1 MSDPVRTVDDTAIH
15 DLGYRRYEGPR
26 IGAVGAWRALYWQGL
41 RSMFGLGRSAKA
53 KIVPVFVMLITL
65 LPTMAM
71 LLALSLTKGASP
83 IQYGVLIGGQLLMFV
98 LFVAAQAPELFS
110 RDQQHHVLPLLLTRA
125 VSRTSYASARVLALF
140 TAMFIVA
147 FLPLLITYV
156 GEIGMAVDPIAT
168 FEKMGARIWPMLAI
182 ATLTAAMLS
191 GVGAALASWTP
202 RRAFATAAIIGA
214 FLVAAAV
221 ATGLDDLAGVEP
233 RVAELVDP
241 IRALRTLVLI
251 LFDEKTRGLELNPP
265 APVSVYVALELALG
279 LVGAAITQWRI
290 RTVTA

>member
-1 MSDPVRTVDDTAIH
+1 MSDPVLTVDDTAIH
-15 DLGYRRYEGPR
+15 DLGYRRYDGPR
-26 IGAVGAWRALYWQGL
+26 IGAIGAWRALYWQGL

-65 LPTMAM
+65 LPTMVM
-71 LLALSLTKGASP
+71 LLSLSLTKGATP

-125 VSRTSYASARVLALF
+125 ISRTSYASARVLALF

-168 FEKMGARIWPMLAI
+168 FEKMGTRIWPMLAI
-182 ATLTAAMLS
+182 ATLTAVMLS

-214 FLVAAAV
+214 FLVAAAIS
-221 ATGLDDLAGVEP
+221 TGLDDLAGVEP

-265 APVSVYVALELALG
+265 APVGVYVALALALG
-279 LVGAAITQWRI
+279 LVGAAITHWRI